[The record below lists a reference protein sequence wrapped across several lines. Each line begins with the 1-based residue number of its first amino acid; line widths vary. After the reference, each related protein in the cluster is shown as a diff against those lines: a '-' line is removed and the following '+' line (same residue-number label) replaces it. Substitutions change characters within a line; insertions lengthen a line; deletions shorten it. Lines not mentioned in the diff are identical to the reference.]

1 VADRLQRGPIV
12 WFARHAESVWNEA
25 GLVQGQADAPG
36 LTETGVLQARELAIR
51 LAGCGT
57 EVVVSSDL
65 QRAVETARI
74 IAEALGVPLV
84 TEALLRERDLG
95 GIEGGSQAQLV
106 GELSGHD
113 GTRVTDADARPIGGE
128 SLRDL
133 YTRVAR
139 CLEGFRDSPPA
150 RCFVAV
156 THGGFLRVAQNLL
169 EGRAVE
175 AMRWPS
181 TPNAVL
187 WRVDL
192 SSGRLEDVGGSG

>member
-1 VADRLQRGPIV
+1 VADHGDMGPVV

-36 LTETGVLQARELAIR
+36 LTETGVGQARELATR
-51 LAGCGT
+51 LAGCGA
-57 EVVVSSDL
+57 EVVVTSDL
-65 QRAVETARI
+65 RRAVETARI

-84 TEALLRERDLG
+84 TESLLRERDLG
-95 GIEGGSQAQLV
+95 TIEGGSQAQLV

-113 GTRVTDADARPIGGE
+113 GTTVTDADARPIGGE

-133 YTRVAR
+133 YGRVGR
-139 CLEGFRDSPPA
+139 CLEGFRSSPPA
-150 RCFVAV
+150 ACFVAV
-156 THGGFLRVAQNLL
+156 THGGFLRVAMNLL

-175 AMRWPS
+175 AMSWPS

-187 WRVDL
+187 WRVEL
-192 SSGRLEDVGGSG
+192 SSGRLEEVGGSG

>member
-1 VADRLQRGPIV
+1 VADRVEKGPIV

-36 LTETGVLQARELAIR
+36 LTQTGVVQAHELAIR
-51 LAGCGT
+51 LAGRGAQ
-57 EVVVSSDL
+57 VVVTSDL
-65 QRAVETARI
+65 RRAVETARI

-95 GIEGGSQAQLV
+95 STEGGSQAQLV

-113 GTRVTDADARPIGGE
+113 GTSVTDADARPIGGE

-133 YTRVAR
+133 YERVAR
-139 CLEGFRDSPPA
+139 CLEEFRNTPPA
-150 RCFVAV
+150 WCFVAV
-156 THGGFLRVAQNLL
+156 THGGFLRVAKNLL
-169 EGRAVE
+169 EGRGVE
-175 AMRWPS
+175 AMSWPS

-192 SSGRLEDVGGSG
+192 SSGRLEDVGGSS